1 MASQCKRQQCSIDR
15 RGFRQEL
22 DSWRHKLIHCVGF
35 ESILEGL
42 FGTELVEDLQLFKD
56 LEPVAVSDWSFDENC
71 LFCCFRRDKVKEHLI
86 GLSSDESRQDPLKP
100 IEVKD
105 WTTISKLER
114 QAEEFLN
121 AVLCNKDVPSFSDP
135 HIPVVA
141 REILQKMIRQFAAEY
156 TSKTSSPQDSGSAP
170 QPSSDQSPQTQVV
183 TSGTPPS
190 RAGPALSH
198 NPVLSQLLM
207 ADQEAPLDLTIKKT
221 PSEPS
226 EQEGV
231 LDLSI
236 KKSCHSSNSLPVSSP
251 RLSPKVSMIKG
262 ECQDIHIAKAK
273 EIQSTSTLE
282 QFMAKLCRHHQRT
295 IVDAIGFLQ
304 TDVAASKTQQTSDSG
319 VQGATCCTPKSDT
332 VTPEKSCLELE
343 FPSESRPKFQ
353 VLDMSCSIQSNRV
366 TKRFLESV
374 VPLTSVV
381 ASPVLDLH
389 SPRSVS
395 NKALIPVETENNRHG
410 DHAPLKM
417 KIMKSSNVSA
427 GKKLSCVLTTSLTSD
442 SDSLEDKQINSNSL
456 NRTDSPSARL
466 SSSLNRQ
473 HQISQVHHAM
483 QRGAVWQAKGVP
495 TKQFSVPVAFTT
507 ESPRT
512 ARKTIR
518 PSTLQHTRP
527 APYRTV
533 DPDLGHCDIVYI
545 DKPITECYKEQRNL
559 IPRRNARKST
569 RGHLYS
575 DEIWELKT
583 VRTLAGRGNCLNP
596 MPELIT
602 LVTPKQSLSKPEGV
616 PPVDMPFAG
625 ACRETI
631 SEGIPSEKSDESM
644 VPGTG
649 EMVEVAASEVQ
660 TLVVVET
667 SQTDQVQS
675 KLETPLPIMNSVTEN
690 TVTDHTTY
698 NTNDEPLQL
707 DQDEPSDV
715 KKVSASEESVA
726 HATFEV
732 EKENEPET
740 ENNESTG
747 QVMSETAVEKSEKIS
762 TQKAESQISSD
773 KIQSSEVLPLNASTP
788 SSINHAE
795 NQESEKDMG
804 DERPQEPQQGIVSE
818 ETGKSKNSGSTEDPV
833 LSELEGP
840 TAVVESVVPVAT
852 LEEQDDTYDI
862 SLKTL
867 DTLLKELPPWRR
879 KKGSVISLPK
889 RLQQA
894 KTIIVG
900 YVNGRPVSAS
910 DRSLRRRVNTSST
923 SPTKSSVK
931 QSQKIQNQVEF
942 DTTETKNLVKN
953 TTETEIPAES
963 IVNTSDCPLV
973 SSSDIPESPKVEVSP
988 KSKPIQKH
996 KLGQQD
1002 EPTENK
1008 RQLRSAVQKGD
1019 ETLSLVPSTV
1029 VPSVSPPKPS
1039 TTPAPPELPPLCL
1052 PPLAESSQPAI
1063 PEPPQMNSVQQAPV
1077 ELNIEETQTIEETP
1091 SLPVRQKLRSSNVG
1105 GKENKNENQQLYVEL
1120 TSPMEDKASPKTETP
1135 AHETRGKRVLR
1146 LEPVTQKANAL
1157 FSDENFGSSHL
1168 NSACGGDNLTRM
1180 PLRSES
1186 SKAEQCPQPA
1196 PQCPPDKKLSLRSQR
1211 LSSPSTSAL
1220 SVSGKNTEVALLP
1233 RTPPEKIMKTQ
1244 MKVPTLPTALSAS
1257 PVMGPRHQPRKQTN
1271 KFLEALTRGEN
1282 QHLLTNLNLK
1292 YDKMQKGWLQM
1303 DRDGQTAAKYKNKA
1317 DRQAAIWKS
1326 KRRARKQKSLEHQKC
1341 SPVQM
1346 LFMKDFNLSSI
1357 CRWFLESTETK
1368 SLIIVKKVN
1377 TRLPS
1382 ETQLCFHSSSSG
1394 SGASQGV
1401 FPSLQAERLKKHLKK
1416 FAITSPVKSNPKS
1429 QKLIAK
1435 ALEQEMTSVKGK
1447 ERREPPSAAHM
1458 FNQSDVCVNA
1468 RGHCEPQKAPGK
1480 PKNPASARILR
1491 KYSNIRE
1498 KMQVQQTNVRLKSI
1512 SKSLKANSLKRFPTE
1527 SVSQS
1532 TFKPPVKAP
1541 KIPRPVPKPTKAS
1554 NMGRRK
1560 TFARKRV
1567 MKHRATKAL
1576 NVSRVTRCSQRLSS
1590 VVSLSKSKADKKTSE
1605 VEKDGEKV
1613 AKSKVNAGKCQI
1625 NVSPDRREIKEA
1637 PEAALQ
1643 SVDVK
1648 PLSVPD
1654 QVLTRSQSKMEAVAK
1669 RRKLA
1674 KEKAALK
1681 SARKVEN
1688 MSKKVAVKRSC
1699 STMLSRTRSQELLA
1713 TPAKRTRT
1721 SR

>member
-1 MASQCKRQQCSIDR
+1 MAAQTHPLC
-15 RGFRQEL
+15 
-22 DSWRHKLIHCVGF
+22 F

-56 LEPVAVSDWSFDENC
+56 LEPVPVSDWSFDENC

-86 GLSSDESRQDPLKP
+86 GLSRDETRQDPLKP
-100 IEVKD
+100 LVAKD
-105 WTTISKLER
+105 QTTISKLER

-170 QPSSDQSPQTQVV
+170 QPSYDQSPQPQAL
-183 TSGTPPS
+183 TSGAPPS
-190 RAGPALSH
+190 SPATTVAGPAHSH

-221 PSEPS
+221 LSEPS

-236 KKSCHSSNSLPVSSP
+236 KKSRQSSNSLPAPSP

-262 ECQDIHIAKAK
+262 ECQDMHITKAK

-304 TDVAASKTQQTSDSG
+304 MEVAASKMRQSSDSG
-319 VQGATCCTPKSDT
+319 IQEATCSIPKSDT
-332 VTPEKSCLELE
+332 VASETSSSEHD
-343 FPSESRPKFQ
+343 FPSESRPMFQ
-353 VLDMSCSIQSNRV
+353 VLDMSCSIQSNRI
-366 TKRFLESV
+366 TKRFLENV
-374 VPLTSVV
+374 VPLTTSAHATPALERHNSGS
-381 ASPVLDLH
+381 AST
-389 SPRSVS
+389 
-395 NKALIPVETENNRHG
+395 KASIPVDTENNRHG
-410 DHAPLKM
+410 DHVPLKM
-417 KIMKSSNVSA
+417 KIMKSSNVAA

-442 SDSLEDKQINSNSL
+442 SDSNLEDKPSSL
-456 NRTDSPSARL
+456 NRTDTHARL
-466 SSSLNRQ
+466 ISSLNRQ
-473 HQISQVHHAM
+473 NQINQVHHPM
-483 QRGAVWQAKGVP
+483 QRGATWQGKGVS
-495 TKQFSVPVAFTT
+495 TKQFSVPVAFATD
-507 ESPRT
+507 SPRT

-518 PSTLQHTRP
+518 PATLQHTRP
-527 APYRTV
+527 APYKTV

-583 VRTLAGRGNCLNP
+583 VRTLAGRGNCLNR

-602 LVTPKQSLSKPEGV
+602 LVTPKQILSKPEGV

-625 ACRETI
+625 TCRETI
-631 SEGIPSEKSDESM
+631 NEGMPSEKSDESI

-649 EMVEVAASEVQ
+649 DMVEVAANEVE

-675 KLETPLPIMNSVTEN
+675 KLENLLPMMNSVTEN
-690 TVTDHTTY
+690 RIPDHTT
-698 NTNDEPLQL
+698 NISTNDQPLQL
-707 DQDEPSDV
+707 DQDELSV
-715 KKVSASEESVA
+715 KKRSESEESVA
-726 HATFEV
+726 HSSFEV
-732 EKENEPET
+732 EKENEPES
-740 ENNESTG
+740 EKNESAG
-747 QVMSETAVEKSEKIS
+747 QVMSERAEEQSEKIGPP
-762 TQKAESQISSD
+762 KAESQISSH
-773 KIQSSEVLPLNASTP
+773 KIQSSEADTLNTRTQ

-795 NQESEKDMG
+795 NQKTEKDMG
-804 DERPQEPQQGIVSE
+804 EERPQEPQQGIHSE
-818 ETGKSKNSGSTEDPV
+818 ETGKSNNSGSSDDQI
-833 LSELEGP
+833 LSELERP
-840 TAVVESVVPVAT
+840 TAVVENFVPLTT

-879 KKGSVISLPK
+879 KKGSIISLPK

-900 YVNGRPVSAS
+900 YVNGRPISAS
-910 DRSLRRRVNTSST
+910 DRSLRHRANASST
-923 SPTKSSVK
+923 SSSKRSVK
-931 QSQKIQNQVEF
+931 QRKRKQKQVQF
-942 DTTETKNLVKN
+942 VSTEIKNLVKN
-953 TTETEIPAES
+953 TSETEIPAEP
-963 IVNTSDCPLV
+963 IVNAPNGPQV
-973 SSSDIPESPKVEVSP
+973 SSSDVPESSKVEVSP
-988 KSKPIQKH
+988 KSKPIQQH
-996 KLGQQD
+996 KVGRQD
-1002 EPTENK
+1002 EQTEKK
-1008 RQLRSAVQKGD
+1008 RQLRSAIQKAD
-1019 ETLSLVPSTV
+1019 ETLELAPSSSV
-1029 VPSVSPPKPS
+1029 VPSITPLKPS
-1039 TTPAPPELPPLCL
+1039 PNPASPEPPSLSLPPLS
-1052 PPLAESSQPAI
+1052 ESSQPVI
-1063 PEPPQMNSVQQAPV
+1063 PVQTAPV
-1077 ELNIEETQTIEETP
+1077 KLSTEQTQSEIP
-1091 SLPVRQKLRSSNVG
+1091 SLSIRQKLSSSNVG
-1105 GKENKNENQQLYVEL
+1105 GQESENVNQQFSVEL
-1120 TSPMEDKASPKTETP
+1120 TTPMEDKASPKTETP
-1135 AHETRGKRVLR
+1135 THETRAKRVLR
-1146 LEPVTQKANAL
+1146 LEPMTQKAKVL
-1157 FSDENFGSSHL
+1157 SSDDNSGSSLL
-1168 NSACGGDNLTRM
+1168 NGACGVDNLTRM

-1186 SKAEQCPQPA
+1186 SKAEQCPQPT
-1196 PQCPPDKKLSLRSQR
+1196 PQSLLDKKLSLRSQR
-1211 LSSPSTSAL
+1211 LSSPTASAL
-1220 SVSGKNTEVALLP
+1220 SLSGKHTEVASLP

-1244 MKVPTLPTALSAS
+1244 MKVPSLPTALSA
-1257 PVMGPRHQPRKQTN
+1257 PVMGPRHQLRKQTN
-1271 KFLEALTRGEN
+1271 KFLESLTREEN
-1282 QHLLTNLNLK
+1282 QQLLTNLNLK

-1303 DRDGQTAAKYKNKA
+1303 DRDGQTATKYKNKA

-1435 ALEQEMTSVKGK
+1435 TLEQEMTSVKGK
-1447 ERREPPSAAHM
+1447 ERREAPSAAHM
-1458 FNQSDVCVNA
+1458 FNRSDVSVDA

-1498 KMQVQQTNVRLKSI
+1498 KMQVQQTNVRLKSV
-1512 SKSLKANSLKRFPTE
+1512 SKSLKANSLKRLPTE
-1527 SVSQS
+1527 SVVQS
-1532 TFKPPVKAP
+1532 TVKPPVRAA
-1541 KIPRPVPKPTKAS
+1541 KIPRLVAKATKVS
-1554 NMGRRK
+1554 KLGGRK
-1560 TFARKRV
+1560 TFVRKRV
-1567 MKHRATKAL
+1567 MKHRASKAQ

-1590 VVSLSKSKADKKTSE
+1590 AVGLSKSKADKKPSD
-1605 VEKDGEKV
+1605 VERDVQKV
-1613 AKSKVNAGKCQI
+1613 GLSKLIAGKCQT
-1625 NVSPDRREIKEA
+1625 NDSPHRRDIKDA
-1637 PEAALQ
+1637 PEATVQ
-1643 SVDVK
+1643 SADVK

-1654 QVLTRSQSKMEAVAK
+1654 QVLTRSQSKIEAVAK
-1669 RRKLA
+1669 RPKIG
-1674 KEKAALK
+1674 KEKAARRPG
-1681 SARKVEN
+1681 RKAAD
-1688 MSKKVAVKRSC
+1688 KRRKGAVKRSR
-1699 STMLSRTRSQELLA
+1699 SAMLSRTRSQELLA